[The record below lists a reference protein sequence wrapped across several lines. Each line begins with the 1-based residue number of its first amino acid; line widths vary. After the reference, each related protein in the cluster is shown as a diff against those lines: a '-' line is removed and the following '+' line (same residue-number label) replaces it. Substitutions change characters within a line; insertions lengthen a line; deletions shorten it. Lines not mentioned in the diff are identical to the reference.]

1 MHGGCGAENQRI
13 SRGSRQRERKGCSR
27 QREWHALSACVTYG
41 GPLAPYGCGTRGLLF
56 QCWPVPSVISRLPSL
71 PVPVA
76 AALGKHCGIDSPGVV
91 GRSLLL
97 DAVLSGV
104 ASGICFCLGR
114 ECGNRNIRRCGQS
127 RVSFAC
133 ILSFNMYTGDTVGIK
148 TQPLLPELKV

>member
-1 MHGGCGAENQRI
+1 MFQAE
-13 SRGSRQRERKGCSR
+13 GM
-27 QREWHALSACVTYG
+27 ACAKCMCDIQWT
-41 GPLAPYGCGTRGLLF
+41 APYGCGTRGLLF
-56 QCWPVPSVISRLPSL
+56 QCWPVPSAISRLPSL

-76 AALGKHCGIDSPGVV
+76 AALGKHHGIDSPGVV

-104 ASGICFCLGR
+104 ASGICFRLER

-133 ILSFNMYTGDTVGIK
+133 ILLSFNTHT
-148 TQPLLPELKV
+148 